1 MRKTG
6 NEYYDSEEF
15 RDMLAEYEQAVDE
28 GQPVFLDA
36 DELSEI
42 ADYYKMTEHDDEA
55 EHAIELALG
64 LSPGAVAPLT
74 YRIHEA
80 LWEGDT
86 VLARSYLEQIIE
98 RDEPDYL
105 YDQGEIL
112 IAEGHAD
119 EADKLFRKEFRKIPP
134 EEYQDYVIDVAHIFQ
149 DYEENELAM
158 QWMTR
163 AKHEDTPEF
172 KELMARTL
180 FGLGKYKDS
189 ERLFNE
195 LVDEDPFSN
204 YYWKALASA
213 QFMNENYSASVE
225 SSEYAIAIDPEDA
238 DGILSKANALQHLNN
253 YEEALKYYER
263 YSARMPDD
271 VFALLEQGV
280 CLINLKR
287 TDEAI
292 ELLERT
298 LAMMTADDAAYAEDE
313 DAPYLAD
320 LLQELA
326 FAYSEKGLTEK
337 ALACLAKTDNLD
349 CDHVQAHVIKGH
361 VLLTAD
367 RLEEAEEE
375 FRLAVVTSDEP
386 YKALLR
392 VIVTIYDNRFVEA
405 SYQLFLKYFRI
416 VPPGTTDGYAYMALC
431 CYDLKRHAEFLHYL
445 KEACRL
451 NPSECREVL
460 SFMFPEEVEP
470 KDYYTYVI
478 NNMKRFES

>member
-1 MRKTG
+1 MKKTG
-6 NEYYDSEEF
+6 DNYYDSEEF
-15 RDMLAEYEQAVDE
+15 HDMLAGYEQAVEE

-42 ADYYKMTEHDDEA
+42 AEYYKMTGQDDEA
-55 EHAIELALG
+55 ERAIELALG
-64 LSPGAVAPLT
+64 LSPGAIAPLT

-80 LWEGDT
+80 LWQGDT
-86 VLARSYLEQIIE
+86 ALARSYLNQIVE
-98 RDEPDYL
+98 RDEPDYV
-105 YDQGEIL
+105 YNQGEIL

-119 EADKLFRKEFRKIPP
+119 EADKFFRKEFRKVPP
-134 EEYQDYVIDVAHIFQ
+134 DEYQDYVIDVAHIFQ

-158 QWMTR
+158 QWMAR

-172 KELMARTL
+172 KDLMARTL

-204 YYWKALASA
+204 YYWTALASA
-213 QFMNENYSASVE
+213 QFMNEDYSASVE

-238 DGILSKANALQHLNN
+238 EGIIAKANALHHLNN
-253 YEEALKYYER
+253 YEEALKYYQR
-263 YSARMPDD
+263 YSEHVPDD
-271 VFALLEQGV
+271 EFSQLQQGI

-287 TDEAI
+287 NDEAI
-292 ELLERT
+292 DVLEKTLER
-298 LAMMTADDAAYAEDE
+298 LAAPDAPFPAEE
-313 DAPYLAD
+313 SPYLAD
-320 LLQELA
+320 MLQELA

-337 ALACLAKTDNLD
+337 AMECLAKTDDLD

-361 VLLTAD
+361 VLLAAD

-375 FRLAVVTSDEP
+375 FRQAVVTSDDP

-392 VIVTIYDNRFVEA
+392 VIVSIYDNRFVEA
-405 SYQLFLKYFRI
+405 SYQLFLKYFRM
-416 VPPGTTDGYAYMALC
+416 VPADCTDGFAYMALC
-431 CYDLKRHAEFLHYL
+431 CYDMKRTEEFLHYL

-460 SFMFPEEVEP
+460 SFMFPAEVEP
-470 KDYYTYVI
+470 QDYYTYVI
-478 NNMKRFES
+478 NNMKRFKS